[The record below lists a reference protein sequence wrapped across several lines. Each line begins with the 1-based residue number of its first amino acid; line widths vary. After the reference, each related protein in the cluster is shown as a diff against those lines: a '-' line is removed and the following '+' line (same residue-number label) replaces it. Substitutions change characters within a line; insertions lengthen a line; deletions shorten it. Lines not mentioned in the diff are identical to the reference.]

1 MAGARKKMKKIVMCL
16 LMCSAP
22 VYAASISHEE
32 TVVRTTYAKMAYAV
46 QLKTIA
52 NLAMQAYQG
61 KAVDRAS
68 AASAIDADT
77 IKFDIRDVTV
87 GNLADISSAKPTDFL
102 SFPGD
107 QSALRFASGGLN
119 VDDMGNKS
127 FLVWGSLR
135 WGPAQIRLNDA
146 NGNIPLNEA
155 ISLDGSQ
162 IASTAVFRRYAAY
175 TVTATYQGKT
185 LGPYKALF
193 AFGTTA
199 TGAEAVMPMDLMV
212 EGLDFAIKQE
222 LQPRALLETHYRDI
236 PLVSDWLIKGERIE
250 PSCSP
255 GKICCD
261 AAPMQCGVPQPDVVK
276 AFGKRLSPSPFLA
289 PPKVAPAAPKASGI
303 RYRASPVHALCGR
316 ERSESKTSGC
326 NVTAQANEAA

>member
-1 MAGARKKMKKIVMCL
+1 MKKIVMCL

-22 VYAASISHEE
+22 VYAASVSHEE

-61 KAVDRAS
+61 KAMDRAS

-77 IKFDIRDVTV
+77 IKFDIRDVTL

-107 QSALRFASGGLN
+107 QSVLRFASGGLN

-162 IASTAVFRRYAAY
+162 IAPTAVFRRYAAY
-175 TVTATYQGKT
+175 SNGHLSGENA
-185 LGPYKALF
+185 
-193 AFGTTA
+193 
-199 TGAEAVMPMDLMV
+199 
-212 EGLDFAIKQE
+212 
-222 LQPRALLETHYRDI
+222 RALQ
-236 PLVSDWLIKGERIE
+236 G
-250 PSCSP
+250 
-255 GKICCD
+255 
-261 AAPMQCGVPQPDVVK
+261 
-276 AFGKRLSPSPFLA
+276 
-289 PPKVAPAAPKASGI
+289 PACIWYDSG
-303 RYRASPVHALCGR
+303 RCRGSYADGPNG
-316 ERSESKTSGC
+316 
-326 NVTAQANEAA
+326 